1 MNQYWPIFWTRAITL
16 PFNSLITRM
25 HRVKGFSFFFF
36 GQGCEVDA
44 GSITKSIKVRLLP
57 CLSQAA
63 VGDHGGRVWHLHKQ
77 FGFSAISSPCHSC
90 LLHHHFWASQDST
103 ATLNTSCMWFSCT
116 MIQEPLSQQDN
127 PLINMPT
134 VLLDLHKIA
143 HYPED
148 LVSVMF
154 WAKGS
159 NE

>member
-1 MNQYWPIFWTRAITL
+1 
-16 PFNSLITRM
+16 
-25 HRVKGFSFFFF
+25 
-36 GQGCEVDA
+36 
-44 GSITKSIKVRLLP
+44 
-57 CLSQAA
+57 
-63 VGDHGGRVWHLHKQ
+63 
-77 FGFSAISSPCHSC
+77 
-90 LLHHHFWASQDST
+90 
-103 ATLNTSCMWFSCT
+103 